1 MALQR
6 QPIPIPLM
14 EPKKI
19 SLPDLNHYI
28 NLMTRCKETKQWIE
42 LSNDLTELIRSATK
56 TIQENGIGEIY
67 PYENQ
72 QRFVTISRNW
82 LKADEMFF
90 PFSNLEKNIACKHWR
105 DTMSK
110 YIGSFK
116 DNLAEHSFCVYSDG
130 TNVSFLIRDDHHNQS
145 NLNAFFPGIST
156 QKLEITDIQKT
167 VSAWLGGIPSQ
178 LSEDSVFLLIDT
190 IIASLYGSDYS
201 LYFNFKAISN
211 SFTSTLIENLEKY
224 LDLFKI
230 LNNLK
235 ISTGAAQQFSGI
247 LNMELDRESGNN
259 LLKLLALDIERCK
272 IGQLKGFWNCEFG
285 LFTEDENTLNKASSI
300 VSSLYGGEG
309 SIPMRFQVRKEPFT
323 TYYTSSELATVFSFP
338 TKEFP
343 GITIKQLHCF
353 GANQTQSSEK
363 SLQLGTILFDMQPTK
378 NTFSIKIDSLKKHT
392 LIAGITGSGK
402 TTTVK
407 KILAEL
413 SRNNIPFLVIEPV
426 KSEYRD
432 VEGVRF
438 IEVGKDD
445 FSINLFRPSAIETP
459 IITHID
465 YLRAVFGASFVLY
478 PPMPYILESA
488 IYHAYRKKNFA
499 FDEKDR
505 RCINYPDIVDLIYSI
520 EDVVKELHFSERLND
535 DVLASLKIRFSNLLR
550 GYKGKIFNSNS
561 SLGFSELM
569 KNPTVINLN
578 QIVDDEQKA
587 LLISILLVNLYEYR
601 MAQGTRDELQHVTI
615 IEEAHRLL
623 SKAPADNADAAN
635 PKAKAVE
642 FFANLLAE
650 IRSYGEGLIIA
661 EQIPTKLIPD
671 VIKNTGTKIIHKL
684 VSMDDK
690 MVVGNS
696 MNFEEKQESFLT
708 LLKPG
713 QAIAFTEQTVKP
725 VVIDIEKVKFPKD

>member
-1 MALQR
+1 MSQQN
-6 QPIPIPLM
+6 QPLAIHFPAPIA
-14 EPKKI
+14 I
-19 SLPDLNHYI
+19 SLPDI
-28 NLMTRCKETKQWIE
+28 NDYVNRMIACSLTSEWIK
-42 LSNDLTELIRSATK
+42 LSNDLTVLIKSASK
-56 TIQENGIGEIY
+56 TIQENGIAEVF
-67 PYENQ
+67 PYETE
-72 QRFVTISRNW
+72 QRNIRLANNW
-82 LKADEMFF
+82 IKVDELFF
-90 PFSNLEKNIACKHWR
+90 PFVNLEKNIACKQWC
-105 DTMSK
+105 DTMAK

-116 DNLAEHSFCVYSDG
+116 DSSDDHSFCVNSDG
-130 TNVSFLIRDDHHNQS
+130 KTISFIIPGDQNNQTT
-145 NLNAFFPGIST
+145 LNAFFPGIST
-156 QKLEITDIQKT
+156 HNLEMPDIQKPH
-167 VSAWLGGIPSQ
+167 SIWFGGIPSPIND
-178 LSEDSVFLLIDT
+178 DSVFLLIDT
-190 IIASLYGSDYS
+190 IIASLYGNTYAI
-201 LYFNFKAISN
+201 YINFKTISN
-211 SFTSTLIENLEKY
+211 SFITTLIEKLETY
-224 LDLFKI
+224 LDSFKI

-235 ISTGAAQQFSGI
+235 ISTGAARQFQGV

-259 LLKLLALDIERCK
+259 LLKLLTLDIERCK
-272 IGQLKGFWNCEFG
+272 IGQLKGFWGCEFG
-285 LFTEDENTLNKASSI
+285 IFTEDENTLEKASSI
-300 VSSLYGGEG
+300 ISSVCGGNG
-309 SIPMRFQVRKEPFT
+309 SIPMKFQVRSKPFT

-343 GITIKQLHCF
+343 GITIKQLHSF

-363 SLQLGTILFDMQPTK
+363 SVKLGEVLFDMQRTK
-378 NTFSIKIDSLKKHT
+378 NTFSISLDTLKKHM

-432 VEGVRF
+432 IEGVKF

-445 FSINLFRPSAIETP
+445 FSISLFKPAALETP

-488 IYHAYRKKNFA
+488 IYHAYSKKKFA
-499 FDEKDR
+499 FDEKDS
-505 RCINYPDIVDLIYSI
+505 RCIHYPNIIDLIYSI
-520 EDVVKELHFSERLND
+520 EDIVNELKYSDRLRD

-550 GYKGKIFNSNS
+550 GYKGKIFNATS
-561 SLGFSELM
+561 SRGFDELM
-569 KNPTVINLN
+569 DKPTIINLN

-587 LLISILLVNLYEYR
+587 LLISILLANLYEYR
-601 MAQGTRDELQHVTI
+601 MSRGAQQELQHVTI

-623 SKAPADNADAAN
+623 SKSTDNNPDAAN

-671 VIKNTGTKIIHKL
+671 AIKNTGTKIIHKL

-690 MVVGNS
+690 LVVGNA
-696 MNFEEKQESFLT
+696 MNFEDKQESFLT
-708 LLKPG
+708 VLKPG

-725 VVIDIEKVKFPKD
+725 VVIKIEEI